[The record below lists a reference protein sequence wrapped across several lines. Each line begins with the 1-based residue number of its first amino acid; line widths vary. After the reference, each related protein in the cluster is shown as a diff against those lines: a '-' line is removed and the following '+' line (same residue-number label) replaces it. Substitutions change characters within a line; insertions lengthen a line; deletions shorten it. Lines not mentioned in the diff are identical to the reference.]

1 MANKNLPLQIRIR
14 AMLIEDYEQVR
25 HLWMT
30 IHGFGIRSIDDTK
43 EEVARF
49 LKRNPTT
56 SVVAVCGEKVV
67 GAIL

>member
-43 EEVARF
+43 EEVR
-49 LKRNPTT
+49 
-56 SVVAVCGEKVV
+56 
-67 GAIL
+67 

>member
-49 LKRNPTT
+49 LKRNRP
-56 SVVAVCGEKVV
+56 VF
-67 GAIL
+67 